1 MNYEDAI
8 KCKSKKH
15 KGNMKNKNTR
25 KNYKKGGTKKIIA
38 STLKTIIPKAVTSN
52 IPGKPFISGISKQ
65 MINRYNPRSNAY
77 LLKKGTE
84 DLYNQSIQKVINAD
98 TSSQTV
104 MPKVDVKKAMESS
117 SKKTSSKKQSDKVKF
132 SELASEGW
140 LPAANELTRKI
151 NESRKNAREL
161 LRLDELVK
169 KYKTEGEDEEKKILE
184 EIGLIIRF
192 MRDEDAIKYGIDKEK
207 NRGRYIPNTSE
218 IKKHMQQLKKEAT
231 FTYNLLKNI
240 DLSPQEIQTA
250 YCKKWTKDIC
260 KDDDTPMML
269 IKRMLY
275 YYVFKAPSQTSNVK
289 SNAIGAVKPE
299 TKSVKPS
306 NNKTTYSV
314 YVPGYGVS
322 INPVATIKTVYG
334 AIFGFDDKWL
344 NNILDILTP
353 MVNYIFVDIKES
365 EENRLDFIALL
376 VSNMSG
382 KTEKEIDELFKKHAN
397 IGKLKDELNE
407 FIKENADSF
416 SQEYVNTQ
424 FIGISDEFQ
433 EKIKTA
439 VTQEMIDKIAKQILT
454 IATGLRKFER
464 ELLLFINA
472 QDNLDDFDKLLKTN
486 EETIETLQT
495 KAIRKL

>member
-8 KCKSKKH
+8 KCKSKKR

-117 SKKTSSKKQSDKVKF
+117 SKKPSSKKQSDKVKF

-151 NESRKNAREL
+151 NESRKNAKNL
-161 LRLDELVK
+161 LYLNELVDEYNKTDDEKQKEQIKNEIFTTIRIINKDIAK
-169 KYKTEGEDEEKKILE
+169 KYNIDNIDNKID
-184 EIGLIIRF
+184 F
-192 MRDEDAIKYGIDKEK
+192 
-207 NRGRYIPNTSE
+207 IPNTSE
-218 IKKHMQQLKKEAT
+218 IKNNIQQLKKEAT
-231 FTYNLLKNI
+231 FTYNLLKNM
-240 DLSPQEIQTA
+240 DLSPKEIQTA
-250 YCKKWTKDIC
+250 YCEKWTKDIC
-260 KDDDTPMML
+260 KNDDTPMML

-275 YYVFKAPSQTSNVK
+275 YYVFTEPSHTSNIKSHVVASVK
-289 SNAIGAVKPE
+289 TE
-299 TKSVKPS
+299 TKPVKPS
-306 NNKTTYSV
+306 RNLVYST
-314 YVPGYGVS
+314 YVPGYGVT
-322 INPVATIKTVYG
+322 INPVATVKTVYG

-344 NNILDILTP
+344 DNMLGILDPI
-353 MVNYIFVDIKES
+353 VNTVFNEIKDS
-365 EENRLDFIALL
+365 ENGLDFITLL
-376 VSNMSG
+376 VSSMSG
-382 KTEKEIDELFKKHAN
+382 KTEEEINELFKNHTN
-397 IGKLKDELNE
+397 IGKLKDNLNK
-407 FIKENADSF
+407 FLKENALSF
-416 SQEYVNTQ
+416 SKEYKNTH

-433 EKIKTA
+433 TKITTAATEKIKSKVA
-439 VTQEMIDKIAKQILT
+439 EQILT
-454 IATGLRKFER
+454 IANGLRNFKR
-464 ELLLFINA
+464 ELLLFIINA
-472 QDNLDDFDKLLKTN
+472 NTDMSNYNIALDVNK
-486 EETIETLQT
+486 ETIDELQK
-495 KAIRKL
+495 KAGNL